1 MPNGSTAFSMT
12 FGNIG
17 SLKSYIMIGK
27 RVRSCPNNTGSSDR
41 LYMVADLCST
51 LIKHFENPRSLS
63 SIYASISTCMMT

>member
-41 LYMVADLCST
+41 LYMAT